1 MSPSLCGRVPVNART
16 RHTARMVAQGPGSG
30 HRLAARAEG
39 AAGARAEAVS
49 RLTRGGD
56 IGSASDL
63 TAAVADAGRQWGR
76 VCSVPSKTVTWLLSP
91 TKASFRYHD
100 TPTFFNMTKGSK
112 TLRCWNANDSS
123 QRNLTKSLQRRSQD
137 LENYEGIGCK
147 WLQLNIKLTLKNRVS
162 FRWRTKYE
170 CIINWGDA
178 RRTMPIEKWGVSE
191 RI

>member
-1 MSPSLCGRVPVNART
+1 MQEHATQPGWWHR
-16 RHTARMVAQGPGSG
+16 AQ
-30 HRLAARAEG
+30 AAA
-39 AAGARAEAVS
+39 
-49 RLTRGGD
+49 TD
-56 IGSASDL
+56 
-63 TAAVADAGRQWGR
+63 
-76 VCSVPSKTVTWLLSP
+76 WLLKPKARREPGLRQRAISHVGGTSDPPRIWQQQRP
-91 TKASFRYHD
+91 TPEDSEDESSVFWVKRRHGYCHPPRQLSD
-100 TPTFFNMTKGSK
+100 TMAPPTFFNMTKGSK
-112 TLRCWNANDSS
+112 TLSGWNGNDSS
-123 QRNLTKSLQRRSQD
+123 QRNLTKSLQRRSRD